1 MFSSQNSNDFLGF
14 SGLDFCQPLTLDS
27 VKNVS
32 LISLNTVPTLF
43 LSAAIAQLEPALLPT
58 LPEGAGGQIAGGH
71 RGNLSLHPRQSEGE
85 N

>member
-1 MFSSQNSNDFLGF
+1 MILFLGF

-43 LSAAIAQLEPALLPT
+43 PYAAIAQLEPSLLPT
-58 LPEGAGGQIAGGH
+58 LPEGAGGQTAGGH
-71 RGNLSLHPRQSEGE
+71 RL
-85 N
+85 